1 MAKTEIKY
9 IILLYVM
16 AEGDL
21 CLVILGV
28 TVHKGK

>member
-1 MAKTEIKY
+1 MAKAEIKY

-16 AEGDL
+16 AEDL
-21 CLVILGV
+21 CLVILEV